1 MESLE
6 SERPVGEMMLSQFHR
21 SVTSLVRSTSSLQDV
36 YLAQTV
42 VFQARASQATG
53 RRMALEADQLAPCVP
68 DEAQPRG

>member
-6 SERPVGEMMLSQFHR
+6 SERPVGETMLAQFHR

-42 VFQARASQATG
+42 VFQARASHAEG
-53 RRMALEADQLAPCVP
+53 RRMMLEP
-68 DEAQPRG
+68 EIGRGACTARE